1 MKSPNPSPEDKPLT
15 ELLHQWKVNASL
27 PPRFEEA
34 VWRRIERG
42 QAPPVLSMWDVISRW
57 IGTTL
62 PRPAMAAAYVAV
74 LLVIGGSVG
83 WTQAHE
89 KTARVKEELGQRYVR
104 VLDPY
109 LASRE

>member
-1 MKSPNPSPEDKPLT
+1 MKIPNPSPEDKPLK
-15 ELLHQWKVNASL
+15 ELLSQWKVNASL

-42 QAPPVLSMWDVISRW
+42 QAPVHPSIWDVISRW

-62 PRPAMAAAYVAV
+62 PRPAMAACYLAV
-74 LLVIGGSVG
+74 LLVICGSVG
-83 WTQAHE
+83 WTQAQE
-89 KTARVKEELGQRYVR
+89 KSARVKEELCQHYVR

-109 LASRE
+109 LTPRE